1 MPYDLTNDPTY
12 DLTND
17 LRRSSAVLSTSSS
30 TYCVLCNRYRVGTR
44 MTGKRPDVVG
54 ILLRMGRT
62 QLPSTIEEFQARVD
76 AATGGHATA
85 DDQSVTSDG
94 RVLDTKEKV
103 LAFLAELDEARQQNA
118 AVGSP

>member
-1 MPYDLTNDPTY
+1 MRLAARARLYAGAAAGD
-12 DLTND
+12 
-17 LRRSSAVLSTSSS
+17 AVGVELLVRLPIGT
-30 TYCVLCNRYRVGTR
+30 LVG
-44 MTGKRPDVVG
+44 
-54 ILLRMGRT
+54 
-62 QLPSTIEEFQARVD
+62 